1 MLGKF
6 SQVLHFLSIEA
17 HVAWL
22 QLKILF
28 RIPFLIFNFQPYMS
42 KVDVRYNAWL

>member
-6 SQVLHFLSIEA
+6 SQVLHFLGIEA

-28 RIPFLIFNFQPYMS
+28 RIPFFDIQLPALHVKS
-42 KVDVRYNAWL
+42 RRAL

>member
-1 MLGKF
+1 
-6 SQVLHFLSIEA
+6 
-17 HVAWL
+17 L

-42 KVDVRYNAWL
+42 KVDVRYNA